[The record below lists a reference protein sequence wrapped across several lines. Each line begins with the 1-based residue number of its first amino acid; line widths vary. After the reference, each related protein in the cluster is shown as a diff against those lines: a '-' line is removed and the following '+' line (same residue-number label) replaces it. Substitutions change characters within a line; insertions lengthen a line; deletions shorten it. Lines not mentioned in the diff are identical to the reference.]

1 MLKALFVIT
10 SLVFCAGALYAPPPT
25 AEDTAQW
32 RAFALRSASSLGRTA
47 ASLVLN
53 AMPSSDDVVR
63 YAGEARV
70 LAESFAVS
78 ALRRLREPTAPTT
91 PAQPSEAP
99 PEQEPAAATPECRPR
114 ELDQL
119 LQEGL
124 LQKEQAEEA
133 KAWIS
138 RGDIQCSPDAKL
150 PRPWCDPRV
159 QAVLRL
165 IEEDRIRR
173 GQPAPPLCAEDPAS
187 LPVR

>member
-1 MLKALFVIT
+1 MLKALLVIT

-70 LAESFAVS
+70 LAESFAVG
-78 ALRRLREPTAPTT
+78 ALRRLREPTAPAT
-91 PAQPSEAP
+91 PAQPSEPP
-99 PEQEPAAATPECRPR
+99 PEQQAAAATPECRPR

-119 LQEGL
+119 LQEEHG
-124 LQKEQAEEA
+124 EEA